1 MLRDM
6 DLLCSD
12 TRCVASTGAAREGGS
27 ASSLALCEAEP
38 AGELAFALTAE
49 LALAADGKAPDW
61 VELLPAG
68 DPLVSPRDGRKWR
81 NPDPAAV
88 LGATKPL
95 LPLPIDLDHAG
106 EVPLAQRNGTPAPAV
121 GWIEELA
128 ERQGAIWA
136 RVVWTAKGGEMVRTR
151 EYRYLSPAF
160 AHTSDDWRVLY
171 IASAALV
178 NKPAFPQLALSAQH
192 HEDTMTPEQRKAL
205 CAALGLP
212 DTATDAEIVTAAQK
226 QKADK
231 ETALAAAQT
240 PPLDKFVPRGD
251 YDAQVAKATASE
263 AKLAE
268 QAQAEQ
274 AKAIDAE
281 ISAAVSAK
289 KITPATADYYRA
301 MCAQAGGLDKF
312 KEFVKAAPVLAP
324 DQVITG
330 DPAKK
335 TGGDGQLTADQLAI
349 CRTMGMDPEAFA
361 KARAV

>member
-12 TRCVASTGAAREGGS
+12 THCVASTGAAREGGP
-27 ASSLALCEAEP
+27 ASSLALCEAAP

-81 NPDPAAV
+81 NPNPAAV
-88 LGATKPL
+88 LDATKPL

-106 EVPLAQRNGTPAPAV
+106 EVPLAQRSGTPAPAV

-160 AHTSDDWRVLY
+160 AHTRDDWRVLY

-212 DTATDAEIVTAAQK
+212 ETATDADIVATAEKRKTELATAAEQAK
-226 QKADK
+226 
-231 ETALAAAQT
+231 T

-312 KEFVKAAPVLAP
+312 KEFIKAAPVLAP
-324 DQVITG
+324 DQVIQG

-335 TGGDGQLTADQLAI
+335 TGGDGQLTPDQLAI
-349 CRTMGMDPEAFA
+349 CKTMGMDPEAFA
-361 KARAV
+361 QARAE